1 MTFTLTSED
10 SSGFNNHFQ
19 SLVPGE
25 RSDVICRNERGE
37 RIKTKPQQKSPQN
50 ASPPPP
56 LTYNPNDQL
65 LSGIVPP
72 NQQGVVNDEMARQ
85 EVGVA
90 VNGGS

>member
-1 MTFTLTSED
+1 MTFTLASED

-25 RSDVICRNERGE
+25 RPDVICRNERRE
-37 RIKTKPQQKSPQN
+37 QIKTKPQQKSPQN
-50 ASPPPP
+50 TSPPP

-65 LSGIVPP
+65 LGGVVPP
-72 NQQGVVNDEMARQ
+72 NQQGVVDDEVARQ

-90 VNGGS
+90 VNGSS